1 MHDPRIDASVASDRA
16 ARLRVAAALAAPL
29 LALAAV
35 PMWGTAGSAFA
46 SSAECA
52 DGPGPICH
60 AEQNCLS
67 WSLSL
72 IPAFPPTE
80 MLQCTRWEELIS
92 YWRYPDDGEGEGGAT
107 AEDEPETPEVAEP
120 TTEKG

>member
-1 MHDPRIDASVASDRA
+1 MHEPRADASVPSSRA
-16 ARLRVAAALAAPL
+16 TRAWGATAIAAPL
-29 LALAAV
+29 LALAAA
-35 PMWGTAGSAFA
+35 PMLGTAGPAFA
-46 SSAECA
+46 SSAECL

-80 MLQCTRWEELIS
+80 MLKCSRWEELIF
-92 YWRYPDDGEGEGGAT
+92 YWRYPDDGEGDGGGT
-107 AEDEPETPEVAEP
+107 ADDEPETPEAEP
-120 TTEKG
+120 TPAKG

>member
-1 MHDPRIDASVASDRA
+1 MHDPRIDASAASDRA
-16 ARLRVAAALAAPL
+16 ARLRIAAAVAAPL
-29 LALAAV
+29 LALAAA
-35 PMWGTAGSAFA
+35 PAWGTGGPAFA
-46 SSAECA
+46 STAECA

-80 MLQCTRWEELIS
+80 MLKCSRWEELIF
-92 YWRYPDDGEGEGGAT
+92 YWRYPDDGDADGGT
-107 AEDEPETPEVAEP
+107 VEDEPQTPELAEPVAE
-120 TTEKG
+120 EG